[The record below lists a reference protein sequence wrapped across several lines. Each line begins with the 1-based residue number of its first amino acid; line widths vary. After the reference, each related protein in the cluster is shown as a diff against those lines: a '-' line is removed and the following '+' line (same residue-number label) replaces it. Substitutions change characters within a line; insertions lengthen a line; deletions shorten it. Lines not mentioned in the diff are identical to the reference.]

1 MESYKKMAALLSSE
15 FDRYL
20 LDHPAVARKLPAN
33 VLVIF
38 RMAGEE
44 GFNRWSERLALKY
57 REPNQPVVYVKVK
70 GFQKV
75 SLLKDVLL
83 EKAAV

>member
-20 LDHPAVARKLPAN
+20 LTHPTLAKKLPQNA
-33 VLVIF
+33 LVVF
-38 RMAGEE
+38 QMAGEE

-57 REPNQPVVYVKVK
+57 REPHQAVVFVKV
-70 GFQKV
+70 GGLQTSSV
-75 SLLKDVLL
+75 LKNVIL
-83 EKAAV
+83 ERVAV

>member
-20 LDHPAVARKLPAN
+20 LKHSVIAKRLPKNA
-33 VLVIF
+33 LVVF
-38 RMAGEE
+38 QVAGEE
-44 GFNRWSERLALKY
+44 GFNRWSEKLALKY
-57 REPNQPVVYVKVK
+57 REPNQTVMYVKVK
-70 GFQKV
+70 GFQTSSV
-75 SLLKDVLL
+75 LKDVML